1 MWNDEDNNPYGGTFE
16 RRDSYT
22 SSAPGQPS
30 SPTTRDYPRYDA
42 PQTPSSPSE
51 TDAPPAPSY
60 ARGSSDADTDE
71 EADDNANGELVPRRK
86 PGGYDSRVEQM
97 LYENPELPILIT
109 DAGKSSESGGR
120 YIVYTIKT
128 GELIVRRRY
137 SEFASLRDALTR
149 LHPTLIIPPIPEKH
163 TMADY
168 AANPTNAKQ
177 DQQIIDLRKRMLAV
191 FLNRC
196 RRMEQVRTDGVWW
209 RFLDPNSSWTEVL
222 HSHPVASIPKSI
234 MKAPPLDTANP
245 TPGHNFLPVPAS
257 SARLRTPAGAN
268 EGSGAGAPPLGRF
281 PPDSSSLSEQELDI
295 YFTNFEAS
303 IKELEQQLSGP
314 MEKVNRRTLNHLSS
328 LATDLSELGA
338 RYNAFALSE
347 PPNSDLAPAIERI
360 GQAADS
366 SYIATE
372 ELSGSLGASFA
383 EPMRENAQ
391 FAGVVRN
398 VLRYRVLKRVQQD
411 MTTDELNKKRALL
424 DQLERSEAEAR
435 RIDQYLSSSQ
445 QIQPPRRS
453 ASTREPPTAN
463 QHRRDGSGGDD
474 TASIDSDFPP
484 THGDFSSAPSAIIGA
499 PERAPGGSPGH
510 KKAASGNS
518 ITNKIFGPIR
528 HAVQG
533 VVDVDP
539 ERTRRDTIGK
549 TRESIGQLE
558 LAQVA
563 SAQDVKDASAS
574 VLKDLK
580 RFQREKEDDLK
591 RYMLAYAKSQI
602 EWAKKN
608 KETWE
613 EARAE
618 VDKIE
623 ESLVN
628 PVQPLIAW
636 AHGTSSSDVKKDAT
650 MDPHSHPIRDIAE
663 PGIKVSDYQAVK
675 ALREEVARLLKRN
688 SQGFPG
694 AQPVS
699 FTRRHLD
706 ELRKE
711 DYYVCE
717 KSDGIRYLLYLT
729 QDKYTDKETHY
740 LIDRKNDYWYIH
752 QHNLHFP
759 LPGEPNEYH
768 KDTLIDGE
776 LVVDVMSDGR
786 KEPKFLVFD
795 LLCLDG
801 KADLLSKPLD
811 KRLGYCKKHIME
823 PYDKLFKEF
832 PDELKFQAFK
842 VEMKD
847 MQFSYGLQLMFER
860 VLPHLRHEND
870 GLIFTCRESP
880 YQFGTDPHILKWKA
894 PHDNTIDFR
903 LRLNFPVVEP
913 DEQERAEGITEPFVD
928 YDSVPEARLMIFT
941 GNDRGTPGYQMF
953 KESLY
958 LTEEEWE
965 RLKEL
970 GDPFQ
975 NRVVECCL
983 DSEKRWRL
991 YRFRDD
997 KNEANHISTVN
1008 SVLESIK
1015 DGVARE
1021 DLLASESAIKNSWKL
1036 RHGQQQH

>member
-1 MWNDEDNNPYGGTFE
+1 MWNDEDNNPYGETFE
-16 RRDSYT
+16 RRDSFT
-22 SSAPGQPS
+22 SSSANPS
-30 SPTTRDYPRYDA
+30 SPISRDYDRYD
-42 PQTPSSPSE
+42 PPHTPSTPSDE
-51 TDAPPAPSY
+51 APPRPSF
-60 ARGSSDADTDE
+60 AGESSDIDSDE
-71 EADDNANGELVPRRK
+71 EPDAHAHGELVPRRK

-97 LYENPELPILIT
+97 LYENPELPVLIIE
-109 DAGKSSESGGR
+109 AGKSVESGGR

-128 GELIVRRRY
+128 AELVVRRRY
-137 SEFASLRDALTR
+137 SEFASLREALTR

-163 TMADY
+163 TVADY

-257 SARLRTPAGAN
+257 SARLKTGTGADSAGA
-268 EGSGAGAPPLGRF
+268 SPQALARF
-281 PPDSSSLSEQELDI
+281 PPDSNSLSEQDLDP
-295 YFTNFEAS
+295 YFTAFEAS
-303 IKELEQQLSGP
+303 IKELESLLVGP
-314 MEKVNRRTLNHLSS
+314 IEKVNRRTLNHLSS
-328 LATDLSELGA
+328 LGSDLAEMGA

-347 PPNSDLAPAIERI
+347 KPNLALATERI

-372 ELSGSLGASFA
+372 ELSNSLGASFA

-411 MTTDELNKKRALL
+411 MTTDELNKKRSLL

-445 QIQPPRRS
+445 QIAPPRRS
-453 ASTREPPTAN
+453 TSVRDQPA
-463 QHRRDGSGGDD
+463 QHRRDGSGED

-484 THGDFSSAPSAIIGA
+484 THGDFSSAPSAKIGA
-499 PERAPGGSPGH
+499 PERAGGSPGH
-510 KKAASGNS
+510 KKAPSGNS

-539 ERTRRDTIGK
+539 ERTRRDMIGK

-558 LAQVA
+558 QAQVA

-574 VLKDLK
+574 ILKDLK

-602 EWAKKN
+602 EWGRKN

-618 VDKIE
+618 VDKID
-623 ESLVN
+623 ESSCACLN
-628 PVQPLIAW
+628 RDTAQTLSSAPLAPFKHTH
-636 AHGTSSSDVKKDAT
+636 AHT
-650 MDPHSHPIRDIAE
+650 MYQGAHPIQDIHN
-663 PGIKVSDYQAVK
+663 PGIKAQSPLART
-675 ALREEVARLLKRN
+675 LREEVAALLQRTTY
-688 SQGFPG
+688 GFPG

-699 FTRRHLD
+699 FARNHLE

-729 QDKYTDKETHY
+729 VDENGEETQY
-740 LIDRKNDYWYIH
+740 LIDRKNDFWWIH
-752 QHNLHFP
+752 QRNLHFP
-759 LPGEPNEYH
+759 LQNDTAGFH
-768 KDTLIDGE
+768 RGTLIDGE
-776 LVVDVMSDGR
+776 LVMDSIPGGG

-795 LLCLDG
+795 LLALDG
-801 KADLLSKPLD
+801 KADLRFKPLD
-811 KRLGYCKKHIME
+811 KRLGYFREHVMK
-823 PYDKLFKEF
+823 PYKKLFQDF
-832 PDELKFQAFK
+832 PDEAKYQAFK
-842 VEMKD
+842 VEMKE
-847 MQFSYGLQLMFER
+847 MQVSYGIEMMFRE
-860 VLPHLRHEND
+860 VLPSLKHQND
-870 GLIFTCRESP
+870 GLIFTCRTSP
-880 YQFGTDPHILKWKA
+880 YQFGTDNHILKWKA

-903 LRLNFPVVEP
+903 LRLHFPEVEP
-913 DEQERAEGITEPFVD
+913 TDAERAEGITEPFID
-928 YDSVPEARLMIFT
+928 YDSVPEARLIVFH
-941 GNDRGTPGYQMF
+941 GSDRGEPAYQQF
-953 KESLY
+953 NEPLY
-958 LTEEEWE
+958 LADDEWDA
-965 RLKEL
+965 LKAM
-970 GDPFQ
+970 GDPLQ
-975 NRVVECCL
+975 DRVVECCL
-983 DSEKRWRL
+983 DDEGRWRL

-997 KNEANHISTVN
+997 KNEANHISTVA
-1008 SVLESIK
+1008 SVLGSIK
-1015 DGVARE
+1015 DGITE
-1021 DLLASESAIKNSWKL
+1021 TDLLNSAKGIKDSWKL
-1036 RHGQQQH
+1036 RQQQQQQQH